1 MKIYHITS
9 RKDWENAQTAGH
21 YAAESL
27 AREGFIHAS
36 TAGQVADTANRY
48 YHGQEGFVLLIIETE
63 RLKPEVR
70 FEPVQH
76 DGVQMYF
83 PHVFGPLN
91 IDAVID
97 VLDFAPDDQGNFHFT
112 EAA

>member
-9 RKDWENAQTAGH
+9 RKDWENAQAAGQ
-21 YAAESL
+21 YADLSL
-27 AREGFIHAS
+27 AREGVIHAS

-48 YHGQEGFVLLIIETE
+48 YHGQVGLVLLIIDTE

-76 DGVQMYF
+76 DGAQMYF
-83 PHVFGPLN
+83 PHVYGPLN
-91 IDAVID
+91 LDAVIG
-97 VLDFAPDDQGNFHFT
+97 VLDFAPDAQGNFNFT